1 MAERGADEMRLR
13 VRVPGD
19 SRLAAFLAP
28 IPPRDRG
35 TAVLALAE
43 AAAGQGFGDMA
54 NALRALAAALAR
66 IGGVTPAAPAP
77 ADAPA
82 PQAPAPQDPEAPVSP
97 RAAAR
102 VARFEAAGGWG

>member
-1 MAERGADEMRLR
+1 MTAQVADEMRLR

-43 AAAGQGFGDMA
+43 AAAGQGLADMA
-54 NALRALAAALAR
+54 AAVQALAAALKQT
-66 IGGVTPAAPAP
+66 GGVTLAAPAP
-77 ADAPA
+77 ANAP
-82 PQAPAPQDPEAPVSP
+82 APAPQDPVAPVSP

-102 VARFEAAGGWG
+102 AARFNAAGGWG